1 MTTTTVSTRAE
12 VSWFSF
18 VLDTLKGLRRR
29 PMIAA
34 QREHLLGLDDYLL
47 RDIGLTRFDVLHG
60 RRQNSTQ
67 IGP

>member
-1 MTTTTVSTRAE
+1 MTTTTLSTRAE
-12 VSWFSF
+12 VSRFSF

-34 QREHLLGLDDYLL
+34 QRAHLLSLDDYLL

-60 RRQNSTQ
+60 RR
-67 IGP
+67 

>member
-60 RRQNSTQ
+60 RR
-67 IGP
+67 